1 MPEATPEISVVMATF
16 MQDDFAHLRATLES
30 IRTQSFRD
38 FECLL
43 VLDGPISVETHAW
56 LQELVAADPRF
67 RLLPQP
73 ENRGAAQ
80 ARNVG
85 IASARGRYIAIC
97 DADDLNHSERLEEQ
111 YRHIEETGLDLVG
124 SWYRVID
131 DDGQVIAMRQVPV
144 THRGICRAAC
154 CFNPIGNS
162 TVLIRTALLQA
173 HPFPTDYRS
182 RELGEDFD
190 LWIQLLAAGYH
201 MGNLPAYLVD
211 FRMDKQFLRRRS
223 GWRAFRRDWRNKSRA
238 ARLWPW
244 WGWPVSHAAAFATAT
259 ARLFPDFLLGW
270 VYALR
275 YRLRFRS

>member
-1 MPEATPEISVVMATF
+1 MPDATPEISVVMATF
-16 MQDDFAHLRATLES
+16 MQDDRVHLQATLES
-30 IRTQSFRD
+30 IRTQSFQD
-38 FECLL
+38 FECLV
-43 VLDGPISVETHAW
+43 VLDGPVPEATQSGLADLTAR
-56 LQELVAADPRF
+56 DPRF

-85 IASARGRYIAIC
+85 IAAARGRYIAIC
-97 DADDLNHSERLEEQ
+97 DADDLNHPERLERQ
-111 YRHIEETGLDLVG
+111 YRHIEETGLDLLG
-124 SWYRVID
+124 SWHRVID
-131 DDGQVIAMRQVPV
+131 DDGQVIAARQAPE

-182 RELGEDFD
+182 GELGEDFD
-190 LWIQLLAAGYH
+190 LWIQLLTAGYRL
-201 MGNLPAYLVD
+201 GNLPAYLVD
-211 FRMDKQFLRRRS
+211 FRMDKHFLRRRS

-244 WGWPVSHAAAFATAT
+244 WGWPVSHVIALATAT
-259 ARLFPDFLLGW
+259 ARLFPDRLLARL
-270 VYALR
+270 YALR
-275 YRLRFRS
+275 YRLRFKR